1 MPQTARPF
9 ENRVAWVTG
18 SSRGIGRVIADHLAS
33 LGANVAIHGTSPT
46 SSAIFGESASLQ
58 DAANALV
65 TEYGIQAIPVVADLT
80 DPEAVARAAGEIRA
94 FFGQIDILVNC
105 AGGDIGR
112 SGVTGPNAGKPVNNN
127 AVQVALDDVRTVFD
141 RNLMT
146 CIYCCREVAPE
157 MMERKWGR
165 IVNISSIA
173 GLQGQVNE
181 AIYSTAKAAVNEY
194 SRCLAAFLRPY
205 EVSVNVVAPGP
216 TLTPRFEASR
226 PSDPEMRVESGTME
240 RYGRPIEVARAVAF
254 FASPETTF
262 VTGQVLRVDG
272 GLQLWPA

>member
-127 AVQVALDDVRTVFD
+127 AVQVALDDVRTVLD

-205 EVSVNVVAPGP
+205 DVSVNVVAPGP